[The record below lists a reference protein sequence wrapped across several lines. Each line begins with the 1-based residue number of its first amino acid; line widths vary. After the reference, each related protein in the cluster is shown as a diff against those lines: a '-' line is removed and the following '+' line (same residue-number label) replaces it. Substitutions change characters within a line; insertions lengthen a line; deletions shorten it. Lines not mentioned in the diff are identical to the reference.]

1 MVRRAIFALVLLLA
15 PAGGA
20 QAALLQDSEF
30 GRYHA
35 LVIGINAYKNL
46 PKLEMAVSDAS
57 AVADLLRQKYGF
69 EVTLLLNPGRTEV
82 IRALDMLRGELTDA
96 DNLLFYYAGHGV
108 LDIEADARFWMSVD
122 AEDSTQADWISI
134 AIITSTV
141 RTMSAKHIMVV
152 SDSCYSGRLTR
163 GLTVSIKSG
172 SERVE
177 ELTRLAAKRSRT
189 ALVSCGLEP
198 VADGGGEGH
207 SVFTRAFLTALR
219 EGNEVIDGQQLFS
232 KIRRPVV
239 VRANQTSEYSD
250 MRLANHEGG
259 DFLFVTA
266 NLNVSAPPAAEPEP
280 AGTAASSFDAH
291 ELELAFW
298 NLVADSV
305 RSADFQAYLDQYP
318 NGMYAVLARNRLK
331 QFGEAPPPE
340 PAAARPAGLDEFEIA
355 FWNLVNESVSVPAYA
370 AYLER
375 FPDGTFTSL
384 ARIRLD
390 EIEAQAAPPQ
400 ETALVVPPSLAL
412 IAAAITGGAKVT
424 YDTWKYRVTARS
436 DGDIDAD
443 GDDQRLLFGL
453 IRIGWQAIQEEH
465 DLAISDK
472 ELGKLAALFPL
483 QTGSS
488 VSFKL
493 IDLYE
498 ERAVTHKD
506 RVKVQIVVR
515 ERTQMAFDGNTY
527 EVWAIDTQMK
537 PSSPGA
543 GNASTIRRRFL
554 FSETLGIAFR
564 VEEEMDRDA
573 KSWEIVTHGDYV
585 LTRIDRA

>member
-20 QAALLQDSEF
+20 QAALLQDIEF

-35 LVIGINAYKNL
+35 LVIGINAYRNL
-46 PKLEMAVSDAS
+46 PKLETAVNGGS
-57 AVADLLRQKYGF
+57 AVADLLRHKYGF

-82 IRALDMLRGELTDA
+82 IRALDRLRGELTDA
-96 DNLLFYYAGHGV
+96 DNLLIYYAGHGV
-108 LDIEADARFWMSVD
+108 LDIEADAGFWMSVD

-134 AIITSTV
+134 ATITSTV
-141 RTMSAKHIMVV
+141 GAMSAKHIMVV

-163 GLTVSIKSG
+163 GLTVSVKSG

-177 ELTRLAAKRSRT
+177 ELTRLAAKCSRT
-189 ALVSCGLEP
+189 ALVLGGLEA
-198 VADGGGEGH
+198 VADGDGEGH

-259 DFLFVTA
+259 DFLFVPA
-266 NLNVSAPPAAEPEP
+266 NLSVSAPPAAEPEP
-280 AGTAASSFDAH
+280 VGTAASSFHAR

-298 NLVADSV
+298 NSVTDSV

-318 NGMYAVLARNRLK
+318 NGIYAALARIRLE

-340 PAAARPAGLDEFEIA
+340 PAAAQPAGLDESEIA
-355 FWNLVNESVSVPAYA
+355 LWNSVNESASAPAYE

-375 FPDGTFTSL
+375 FPESTFASL
-384 ARIRLD
+384 ARLRLD

-400 ETALVVPPSLAL
+400 ETALVVPPSSAL
-412 IAAAITGGAKVT
+412 TAAAITGGAKVT
-424 YDTWKYRVTARS
+424 YDTWKYRVAARS
-436 DGDIDAD
+436 DGAIDIDAD

-453 IRIGWQAIQEEH
+453 IRIGWQALQKEH
-465 DLAISDK
+465 DLTISDK
-472 ELGKLAALFPL
+472 KLGKLAALFPL
-483 QTGSS
+483 QTGGS

-493 IDLYE
+493 IDIFE
-498 ERAVTHKD
+498 ERALLHKD
-506 RVKVQIVVR
+506 RVKVQIDVR
-515 ERTQMAFDGNTY
+515 ERSQMAFDGSTY
-527 EVWAIDTQMK
+527 EVWAIDTQMEL
-537 PSSPGA
+537 SSPDA

-564 VEEEMDRDA
+564 VEEEMDRYA

-585 LTRIDRA
+585 LTHID